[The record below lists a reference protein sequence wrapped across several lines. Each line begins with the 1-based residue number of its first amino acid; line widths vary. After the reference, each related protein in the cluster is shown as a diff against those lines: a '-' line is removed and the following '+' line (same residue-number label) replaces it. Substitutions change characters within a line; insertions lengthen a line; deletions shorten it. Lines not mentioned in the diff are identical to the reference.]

1 MVDSRKRYLPKI
13 GANYLYVIISVAL
26 VLFLMGFF
34 GAAVVQTN
42 DLIGHFKEQVN
53 IIVELEDAAATN
65 ELNQFREMILES
77 AYLKDSS
84 LQFISKEQGATML
97 NEALGEDLLR
107 ADLPN
112 PLYNVFIFNVKSAYL
127 VEDSLSQIRKSLLH
141 FSFVSDVY
149 YQESLI
155 NELAR
160 NFERIGYLAFGV
172 SIFFVIIAVVL
183 MHNTIRLALYSNRF
197 LIKNMEL
204 VGASWQFISRPYL
217 LKSMLYG
224 LMSSGIA
231 IAALSLLLWFL
242 TKEVEQISL
251 IESVWKII
259 LLFIGLIFIGV
270 LITTLSTYYVVN
282 KYLKMRVDDLY

>member
-1 MVDSRKRYLPKI
+1 MVDSRKKYLPKI
-13 GANYLYVIISVAL
+13 GANYLYVVISVAL
-26 VLFLMGFF
+26 VLFLLGFF

-53 IIVELEDAAATN
+53 IIVELEDAAAAN
-65 ELNQFREMILES
+65 ELNQFREMILGS
-77 AYLKDSS
+77 DYLIDSS
-84 LQFISKEQGATML
+84 LQFISKEEGATML

-112 PLYNVFIFNVKSAYL
+112 PLYNVFIFNVKADYL
-127 VEDSLSQIRKSLLH
+127 MEDSLSQIRKSLLH

-172 SIFFVIIAVVL
+172 SIFFIIIAVVL

-217 LKSMLYG
+217 LKGMFYG
-224 LMSSGIA
+224 LISSGIA
-231 IAALSLLLWFL
+231 IAGLSLLLWFL
-242 TKEVEQISL
+242 TQEVDQINL
-251 IESVWKII
+251 IESVWKIV

>member
-1 MVDSRKRYLPKI
+1 MVDSRKKYLPKI
-13 GANYLYVIISVAL
+13 GANYLYVVISVAL
-26 VLFLMGFF
+26 VLFLLGFF

-42 DLIGHFKEQVN
+42 DLVGHFKEQVN
-53 IIVELEDAAATN
+53 IIVELEDAAAAN
-65 ELNQFREMILES
+65 ELNQFREMILGS
-77 AYLKDSS
+77 DYLKDSS
-84 LQFISKEQGATML
+84 LQFISKEEGATML

-112 PLYNVFIFNVKSAYL
+112 PLYNVFIFNVKADYL
-127 VEDSLSQIRKSLLH
+127 MEDSLSQIRKSLLH

-172 SIFFVIIAVVL
+172 SIFFIIIAVVL

-217 LKSMLYG
+217 LKGMFYG
-224 LMSSGIA
+224 LISSGIA
-231 IAALSLLLWFL
+231 IAGLSLLLWFL
-242 TKEVEQISL
+242 TQEVDQINL
-251 IESVWKII
+251 IESVWKIV

>member
-1 MVDSRKRYLPKI
+1 MVDSRKKYLPKI
-13 GANYLYVIISVAL
+13 GANYLYVVISVAL
-26 VLFLMGFF
+26 VLFLLGFF

-42 DLIGHFKEQVN
+42 DLVGHFKEQVN
-53 IIVELEDAAATN
+53 IIVELEDAAAAN
-65 ELNQFREMILES
+65 ELNQFREMILGS
-77 AYLKDSS
+77 DYLIDSS
-84 LQFISKEQGATML
+84 LQFISKEEGATML

-112 PLYNVFIFNVKSAYL
+112 PLYNVFIFNVKADYL
-127 VEDSLSQIRKSLLH
+127 MEDSLSQIRKSLLH

-172 SIFFVIIAVVL
+172 SIFFIIIAVVL

-217 LKSMLYG
+217 LKGMFYG
-224 LMSSGIA
+224 LISSGIA
-231 IAALSLLLWFL
+231 IAGLSLLLWFL
-242 TKEVEQISL
+242 TQEVDQINL
-251 IESVWKII
+251 IESVWKIV

>member
-1 MVDSRKRYLPKI
+1 MVDSRKKYLPRI
-13 GANYLYVIISVAL
+13 GANYLYVVISVAL
-26 VLFLMGFF
+26 VLFLLGFF

-42 DLIGHFKEQVN
+42 DLVGHFKEQVN
-53 IIVELEDAAATN
+53 IIVELEDAAAAN
-65 ELNQFREMILES
+65 ELNQFREMILGS
-77 AYLKDSS
+77 DYLIDSS
-84 LQFISKEQGATML
+84 LQFISKEEGATML

-112 PLYNVFIFNVKSAYL
+112 PLYNVFIFNVKADYL
-127 VEDSLSQIRKSLLH
+127 MEDSLSQIRKSLLH

-172 SIFFVIIAVVL
+172 SIFFIIIAVVL

-217 LKSMLYG
+217 LKGMFYG
-224 LMSSGIA
+224 LISSGIA
-231 IAALSLLLWFL
+231 IAGLSLLLWFL
-242 TKEVEQISL
+242 TQEVDQINL
-251 IESVWKII
+251 IESVWKIV